1 MARHRRAPAR
11 YGQIDLVGGA
21 LFAAVMI
28 GGGAVYALLGTGVID
43 GAAWGFTDG
52 STGTGGRSLGP
63 QLDAPP
69 WVSGVLGTAMAAAGA
84 VVAWGAA
91 HEARA
96 RAGGAAARPVSERAR
111 SVAALGLALFV
122 GVVFALIG
130 GVMTLAGLGVIR
142 AVSGGSAESPLM
154 ASVGAFVAVAALM
167 VTLSSA
173 YRWKSAR

>member
-1 MARHRRAPAR
+1 
-11 YGQIDLVGGA
+11 
-21 LFAAVMI
+21 MI
-28 GGGAVYALLGTGVID
+28 GSGAVYAQLGTGVID

-69 WVSGVLGTAMAAAGA
+69 WVSGVLGTAMATAGA
-84 VVAWGAA
+84 VVAWGAV

-96 RAGGAAARPVSERAR
+96 RAGGAAARPVRAR
-111 SVAALGLALFV
+111 S
-122 GVVFALIG
+122 
-130 GVMTLAGLGVIR
+130 
-142 AVSGGSAESPLM
+142 
-154 ASVGAFVAVAALM
+154 VAVAALM